1 MKKARFVKHLSKK
14 EWLFFETIV
23 LFSACILPF
32 LVILLIKG
40 PLPPFDT
47 DFWSFLLQ
55 SVLIMMS
62 LNLGFML
69 WKNNEWYKLWGWFH
83 VAFFICSFVI
93 SNVWALTSINIYGLD
108 GWMFFWGV
116 FAFVFLIYSSII
128 AAPLAAIAAFVKYT
142 FNLE

>member
-1 MKKARFVKHLSKK
+1 MKKERFIKKIGKK

-32 LVILLIKG
+32 LVKLLIKD

-47 DFWSFLLQ
+47 DFWSYLLQ

-69 WKNNEWYKLWGWFH
+69 WKNNEWYKLWGWFF

-93 SNVWALTSINIYGLD
+93 SNVYALTSIRIYGYD
-108 GWMFFWGV
+108 GWMFFWGL

-128 AAPLAAIAAFVKYT
+128 AAPLAAIAAFVNYQMQK
-142 FNLE
+142 